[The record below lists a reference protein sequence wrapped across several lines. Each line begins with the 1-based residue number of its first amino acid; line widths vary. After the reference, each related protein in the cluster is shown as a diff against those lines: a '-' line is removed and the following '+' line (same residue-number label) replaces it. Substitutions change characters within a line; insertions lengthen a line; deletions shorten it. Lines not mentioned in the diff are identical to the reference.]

1 MTARRDDSA
10 PAVDAAT
17 AHPALPGVEG
27 AVLDGA
33 LLTTPAAK
41 SSATQACS
49 HCALPVPA
57 GRIDAGAD
65 VQFCCEGCE
74 TVWSVLHE
82 HGLDRY
88 YDFVEDRGET
98 VKRASTT
105 DKSYAELDD
114 PAFADLYARRR
125 PDGLPSVE
133 LYLEGVHC
141 SACVWLVEK
150 VPVALDGVAE
160 VRLDLRR
167 SMAEVT
173 WDPATVPLSR
183 VARFLDSL
191 GYPPRPYRAIKIR
204 EMRRQEDRALLIRIA
219 VAGAAAGNVMLI
231 AFALYGGMFESME
244 TEYRRLFHWVSLAL
258 TLPAA
263 LWAGGLF
270 FRGAWAALRTR
281 TLHMDLPIALG
292 LAAGLIGGTVNTLR
306 GEGHIYFDSVSIL
319 VFLLLVGR
327 WIQNRQQRSANDAA
341 ELLYSL
347 APTSARVV
355 AGDTVREVP
364 VEALLPG
371 AIVEVRA
378 GDSVPAD
385 GVVSSGASDVD
396 ASLLTGESRPVPVQA
411 GDAVHAGTVNLSSRL
426 LVRVEE
432 AGERTRVGRLMHLVE
447 EGARRRAPLVRMA
460 DRISGVFVAAVL
472 ALAVFTALLWAWLD
486 PSRAIDNAI
495 ALLIVTCPCALGLAT
510 PLAVSVAIG
519 RAAQAGILIK
529 GGDALERMARPGQLF
544 LDKTG
549 TLTEGR
555 TALVRWLGDRA
566 VGPALHA
573 LEAESSHPIGR
584 AIVAATEGAAPLDVD
599 EAHQTTGGGIVG
611 RVAGRRVVVGSPAWV
626 TATVGGNASLD
637 AWVGELTAEALTPV
651 AVAVDG
657 AVVAALGFGDPVR
670 PEARRIVDA
679 LRARGWQVGIL
690 SGDHPQV
697 VRAVGRALNLPDA
710 ACLGAQSP
718 EAKLAAVEAA
728 ARSGP
733 VVMVGDGVNDAAA
746 LSAASVGIG
755 VHGGAEASLA
765 TADVYLTRPGL
776 DGIEALAEGAQ
787 RTVRVIRR
795 NLVFSLCYNLVGVS
809 LCVAGHIDP
818 LAAAVLMPASSL
830 TVLMSSLRARTF
842 GIRG

>member
-1 MTARRDDSA
+1 MA
-10 PAVDAAT
+10 PPEQAIGEAA
-17 AHPALPGVEG
+17 AL
-27 AVLDGA
+27 D
-33 LLTTPAAK
+33 
-41 SSATQACS
+41 CS
-49 HCALPVPA
+49 HCGLPVPA
-57 GRIDAGAD
+57 GRVDPGNP
-65 VQFCCEGCE
+65 VQFCCEGCQ

-88 YDFVEDRGET
+88 YDFVEERGET
-98 VKRASTT
+98 VRQASTT
-105 DKSYAELDD
+105 DKSYGELDD
-114 PAFADLYARRR
+114 PAFAELYARRR
-125 PDGLPSVE
+125 ADGLLTVE

-150 VPVALDGVAE
+150 VPTAIDGVAE

-167 SMAEVT
+167 AMAEVT
-173 WDPATVPLSR
+173 WDPAVAPLSK

-191 GYPPRPYRAIKIR
+191 GYPPRPYRAIKVR
-204 EMRRQEDRALLIRIA
+204 EMRRREDRALLIRIA

-231 AFALYGGMFESME
+231 AFALYGGMFEGME
-244 TEYRRLFHWVSLAL
+244 EEYRRLFHWVSLGI

-263 LWAGGLF
+263 LWAGALF
-270 FRGAWAALRTR
+270 FRGAWAAVRTR
-281 TLHMDLPIALG
+281 TLHMDLPIAIG

-306 GEGHIYFDSVSIL
+306 GEGHIYFDSVAVL

-327 WIQNRQQRSANDAA
+327 WIQNRQQRNANDAA

-347 APTSARVV
+347 APSTARVV
-355 AGDTVREVP
+355 AGDEVREVP

-371 AIVEVRA
+371 TLVEVRA

-385 GVVSSGASDVD
+385 GVVTAGSSDVD
-396 ASLLTGESRPVPVQA
+396 ASLLTGESRPVAVRE
-411 GDAVHAGTVNLSSRL
+411 GEAVHAGTVNLSARL

-432 AGERTRVGRLMHLVE
+432 AGERTRVGRLMQLVE
-447 EGARRRAPLVRMA
+447 EGARRRAPIVRMA
-460 DRISGVFVAAVL
+460 DRISGVFVAVIL
-472 ALAVFTALLWAWLD
+472 ALAVVTAALWAWLD
-486 PSRAIDNAI
+486 PSVAIDNAI

-529 GGDALERMARPGQLF
+529 GGDALERMAQPGRLL

-555 TALVRWLGDRA
+555 TALVRWLGDRS
-566 VGPALHA
+566 VGPLLHA
-573 LEAESSHPIGR
+573 LERESSHPVGR
-584 AIVAATEGAAPLDVD
+584 AIVAATAAEPLAVTDV
-599 EAHQTTGGGIVG
+599 AQTTGGGIAG
-611 RVAGRRVVVGSPAWV
+611 RVDGRVLVVGSPAWV
-626 TATVGGNASLD
+626 SGQASAPEDLA
-637 AWVGELTAEALTPV
+637 AWVEELTAEALTPV

-679 LRARGWQVGIL
+679 LRERGWSVGIL
-690 SGDHPQV
+690 SGDHPGV
-697 VRAVGRALNLPDA
+697 VRAVGRSLGLPDA
-710 ACLGAQSP
+710 DCLGGQSP
-718 EAKLAAVEAA
+718 EDKLAAVEAA
-728 ARSGP
+728 GHRGA

-746 LSAASVGIG
+746 LSAAGVGIG

-776 DGIEALAEGAQ
+776 DGIEGLADGAQ

-795 NLVFSLCYNLVGVS
+795 NLIFSLCYNLLGVT
-809 LCVAGHIDP
+809 LCMAGWIDP
-818 LAAAVLMPASSL
+818 LVAAIMMPASSL
-830 TVLMSSLRARTF
+830 TVLMSSFRARTF
-842 GIRG
+842 VAHAPRG